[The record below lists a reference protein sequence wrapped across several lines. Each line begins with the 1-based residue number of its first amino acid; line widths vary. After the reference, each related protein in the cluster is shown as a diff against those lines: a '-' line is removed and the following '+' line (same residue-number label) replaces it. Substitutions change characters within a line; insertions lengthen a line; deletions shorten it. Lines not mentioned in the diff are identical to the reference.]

1 VANGPNS
8 SGAERRIAPREEIHP
23 IAIKKFTSLDHKTLL
38 SRTGR
43 IVDASTSGFLLH
55 IDRKDIV
62 PQQFREMLSLAAL
75 EGDQVILMID
85 QMDLEIGGKIA
96 RTKRLS
102 KDVYEIAIDY
112 SQDAPKYWRECLLEL
127 LPKPGEMD

>member
-1 VANGPNS
+1 M
-8 SGAERRIAPREEIHP
+8 
-23 IAIKKFTSLDHKTLL
+23 TLL
-38 SRTGR
+38 SRTGW

-62 PQQFREMLSLAAL
+62 PQQFRETLSLAAL

-85 QMDLEIGGKIA
+85 QMDLEIGGKIT

-112 SQDAPKYWRECLLEL
+112 SQDAPQYWRECLLEL